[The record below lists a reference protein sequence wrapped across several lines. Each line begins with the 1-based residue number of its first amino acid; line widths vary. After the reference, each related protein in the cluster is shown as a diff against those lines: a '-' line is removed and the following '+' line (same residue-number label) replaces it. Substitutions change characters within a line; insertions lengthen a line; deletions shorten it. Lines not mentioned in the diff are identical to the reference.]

1 MLQGSTTSRTCSKAR
16 SDHGTAANRGMSE
29 WHATDLHQGASKP
42 GASRVVAFSKK
53 LDDKLIPIFVLV
65 ATLGYSLIIG

>member
-1 MLQGSTTSRTCSKAR
+1 
-16 SDHGTAANRGMSE
+16 MSE